1 MYVEDY
7 HSQAAQQKASYMSQ
21 HSQQQMPLRCANCD
35 IDILWP
41 VTVVQGKT
49 YCCLGCAAGGPCTCD
64 YSEYSSVHV
73 SGIIYYGNAAT
84 QATQHRHSETDDSE
98 RS

>member
-7 HSQAAQQKASYMSQ
+7 HSQFAEQHSTHPSH
-21 HSQQQMPLRCANCD
+21 HSQQMPPRCANCD
-35 IDILWP
+35 IDILWS
-41 VTVVQGKT
+41 VTVVRGKT

-73 SGIIYYGNAAT
+73 SGIIYYGNVAT
-84 QATQHRHSETDDSE
+84 QQRYSETDDSE
-98 RS
+98 RG

>member
-7 HSQAAQQKASYMSQ
+7 HSQSAHQQVSHPLQ
-21 HSQQQMPLRCANCD
+21 HSQQMPPRCANCD

-41 VTVVQGKT
+41 VIVVRGKT

-64 YSEYSSVHV
+64 YSEYSAVHV

-84 QATQHRHSETDDSE
+84 QHRHSETDDSE
-98 RS
+98 RG